1 MISSQQGISGAWRLT
16 GTRKLLAVVE
26 TFLWLLVLFWQISSV
41 YIHTGRH
48 SYDRYLHWLHCW
60 YCSSLHI
67 ALGGW
72 YLSERNLH
80 CTIDILLALHSAH
93 TVYVCC
99 RYLQYSTSDI
109 ILTDIWPPYLHT
121 PQQITVPTCDTSP
134 LCWPLCHGCLNII
147 PDRTVGRRQNGPYH
161 HRDIFIKTV
170 DSLPKDWILNWV
182 DIILCCVLFN
192 AIHTGLGRGLS
203 TLNNVRGFFEQIL
216 NKLFSESLAK
226 R

>member
-26 TFLWLLVLFWQISSV
+26 TFLWLLVLFWQIAS
-41 YIHTGRH
+41 
-48 SYDRYLHWLHCW
+48 LHCIGRVA
-60 YCSSLHI
+60 SFTAQSFLH
-67 ALGGW
+67 
-72 YLSERNLH
+72 
-80 CTIDILLALHSAH
+80 TAH
-93 TVYVCC
+93 TVYVYC
-99 RYLQYSTSDI
+99 RHLQYSTSDI

-161 HRDIFIKTV
+161 HQDIFIKIV
-170 DSLPKDWILNWV
+170 DSLPLDWNLNWV

-203 TLNNVRGFFEQIL
+203 TLNNVRGFFEQIF